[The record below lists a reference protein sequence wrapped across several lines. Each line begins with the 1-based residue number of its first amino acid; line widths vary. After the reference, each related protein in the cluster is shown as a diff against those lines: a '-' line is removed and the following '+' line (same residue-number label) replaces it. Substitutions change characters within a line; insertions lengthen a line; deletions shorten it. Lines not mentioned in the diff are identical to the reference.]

1 MGFFAVAAGTNATCR
16 ARPTSTPHPKI
27 SAVGATGTAGAAGA
41 EPMRVRRRSSKVVA
55 ASDMAL
61 YPTRLEP
68 VLSSGGLFFPPGP
81 PKRSMPY
88 ELSAVWNDDV
98 ETDAPG
104 PAAHG
109 PAAPGSAAPVP
120 AAHGPAAISARRTV
134 DARGEASVD
143 ALLERALRLVDDLE
157 ARRVDERRRQSV
169 VLVGGCLLVAL
180 TLHHLERLHTRMRR
194 LEAALI
200 LSQRL
205 APP

>member
-1 MGFFAVAAGTNATCR
+1 
-16 ARPTSTPHPKI
+16 
-27 SAVGATGTAGAAGA
+27 
-41 EPMRVRRRSSKVVA
+41 
-55 ASDMAL
+55 
-61 YPTRLEP
+61 
-68 VLSSGGLFFPPGP
+68 
-81 PKRSMPY
+81 MPY

-109 PAAPGSAAPVP
+109 PAAHGPAAHGPAAPGTAAHGPAAHGPAAPVP